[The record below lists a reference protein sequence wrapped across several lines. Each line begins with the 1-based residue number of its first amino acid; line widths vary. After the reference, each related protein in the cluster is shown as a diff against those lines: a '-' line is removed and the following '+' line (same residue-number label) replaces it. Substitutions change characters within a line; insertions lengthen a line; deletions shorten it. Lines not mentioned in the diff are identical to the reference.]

1 MRRVDLCAHDI
12 AEGKA
17 EMSSHLPVFARP
29 SAIALD
35 DCVYLPQSESVEKFI
50 ACYSNLAHKQRVLL
64 AGG

>member
-1 MRRVDLCAHDI
+1 MRRVNLCAHDI

-17 EMSSHLPVFARP
+17 EMSGHLPVFARS

-35 DCVYLPQSESVEKFI
+35 DCVYLPQSESIEKFI
-50 ACYSNLAHKQRVLL
+50 AWYSDLAYEQCVLL